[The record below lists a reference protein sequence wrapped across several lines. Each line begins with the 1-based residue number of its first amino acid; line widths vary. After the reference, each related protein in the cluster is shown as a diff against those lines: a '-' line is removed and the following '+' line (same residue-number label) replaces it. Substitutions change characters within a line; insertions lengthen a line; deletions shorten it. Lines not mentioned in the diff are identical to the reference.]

1 MGSPH
6 GSRAC
11 RRLFDDGED
20 RGTRR
25 TLDKMQEDSSR
36 AWNYDFGRDRPMQ
49 GRFQWQRGDD
59 DKRTQ
64 RRWGSDASPGSDSHR
79 QKDKGCSFKGR
90 CDEVLGRSE
99 ITGRTPY

>member
-49 GRFQWQRGDD
+49 GRFQWQRGSDD

-64 RRWGSDASPGSDSHR
+64 RRWGSDASPGSGERDAPRVRHVRSAPR
-79 QKDKGCSFKGR
+79 R
-90 CDEVLGRSE
+90 LLGAQSVA
-99 ITGRTPY
+99 

>member
-6 GSRAC
+6 DKRAC

-25 TLDKMQEDSSR
+25 QLDRLQEDSSR
-36 AWNYDFGRDRPMQ
+36 AWNFDFARDRPMH
-49 GRFQWQRGDD
+49 GRYQWQRDD
-59 DKRTQ
+59 DNARTQ
-64 RRWGSDASPGSDSHR
+64 RRWGDASPGSDSHK
-79 QKDKGCSFKGR
+79 QKDKSCSFKGR